1 MKGYLKFSA
10 FMSLLA
16 IVAVLISM
24 LIGKQKDK

>member
-16 IVAVLISM
+16 IVTM
-24 LIGKQKDK
+24 LFSILLDKQKAE